1 MEKSN
6 SNKQKQKKYY
16 RFFLC
21 TLCIALLWNVN
32 VQAQGGPANARQGKN
47 VTGIVVDTSGEP
59 LIGAT
64 IIVNG
69 TSNGTITDSDGKFML
84 NVADRSSVLK
94 ISYMGYI
101 TREITLS
108 AEQWQSSQS
117 LNIIMQEDNSMLDE
131 VVVVGYGTQ
140 KKVNL
145 TGAVAQVKGETL
157 SNRSVTNIT
166 QALQGQVGNLNIS
179 SDGGGAPG
187 ANQSINL
194 RGYTGLGEGTNGA
207 SASPLVVIDGIQGGN
222 INNINMND
230 VESISVLKDAA
241 SAAIYGSNAPFGVIL
256 ITTKKGK
263 AGAKPTITYENNL
276 SFAQPM
282 NLPRLMNS
290 VEVAKFFNE
299 ASANSNHAPMIN
311 AEHMERIIDYADGLL
326 SYQTIVDPTAGSDGW
341 LTGHANNDWYDIWFK
356 DVVFNHRHSIGISGS
371 SNSSNYY
378 VGLGYLNQEGI
389 FKVGKDRYQR
399 YNARVNLATDITKWL
414 TFNVRA
420 SFARGEQQTI
430 DEDPSNTWQGKRMH
444 AIGRMYAYDPFI
456 YPNGT
461 KNDRYLSF
469 EQAGEVKNTNDYAV
483 LTGEFVL
490 HPLKGWE
497 VTANYT
503 LDLNYSKH
511 SYHQKTVYQTT
522 PKGREVA
529 IYGTPNAFT
538 RSSGRSQHYT
548 INAFSSYEK
557 QLGDHYFKALGG
569 YTQEFYDNLAHSG
582 NNSYLYT
589 DNLPSLKLTYGPNP
603 SIDESAY
610 ELAIRGVFGRINY
623 NYKEKYLVEF
633 NGRYD
638 ATSRFLKDVRYKFY
652 PGISGA
658 WVPSKEVFWE
668 PITPYVNMLKLR
680 ASYGQL
686 GNQNIGGYYPFYP
699 GLNTVQASNSN
710 YIFKGGR
717 DAYVSHPGLVDL
729 SLSWETTSSI
739 NFGTD
744 MTFLSNRLNFSFDWY
759 RRKVSDMA
767 GPSAAK
773 PGILGAD
780 PPLSNSAT
788 METKGFELSI
798 GWRDQIGA
806 FHYGVNAV
814 LSDYQ
819 SKILKYPSP
828 DNVFYRWYPGKK
840 IGEIWGYET
849 VGLFQSE
856 EEIAAAADQS
866 AIHGKW
872 SPGDVHLADLDGD
885 GKVDWG
891 DNTID
896 NPGDRRVI
904 GNTTPRYAFGVTLN
918 AEYKGFDFTAFFQG
932 VGKRDCATD
941 SDSNLTTYFWGN
953 TGDVNQS
960 NGFKEQL
967 DRWSEDNPN
976 GFFPKFYW
984 GDEMNKNKLV
994 QTRYLI
1000 NAAYLR
1006 LKNVQLGYT
1015 FPAKWMDKAKIQKL
1029 RVFAN
1034 VENLFTITNMIKTM
1048 DPEFS
1053 NSGGYV
1059 NGLPDG
1065 KVYPLQRTWAF
1076 GVNITF

>member
-6 SNKQKQKKYY
+6 SNKQTQKKYNY
-16 RFFLC
+16 FLFFV
-21 TLCIALLWNVN
+21 LCIALLCNVG
-32 VQAQGGPANARQGKN
+32 VQAQEGPVNEREKKN
-47 VTGIVVDTSGEP
+47 ITGTVVDTSGEP

-69 TSNGTITDSDGKFML
+69 TSNGTITDAEGKFKL
-84 NVADRSSVLK
+84 DITDRNSVLK
-94 ISYMGYI
+94 VSYMGYL
-101 TREITLS
+101 TQEMKLS

-145 TGAVAQVKGETL
+145 TGAVAQVKGEVL

-166 QALQGQVGNLNIS
+166 QALQGQVANLNIA
-179 SDGGGAPG
+179 SDAGGAPG

-194 RGYTGLGEGTNGA
+194 RGYTGFGT
-207 SASPLVVIDGIQGGN
+207 SAAPMVVIDGIQGAN

-263 AGAKPTITYENNL
+263 AGQKPTITYENNL
-276 SFAQPM
+276 SFAQPI

-290 VEVAKFFNE
+290 KQIADFFNE
-299 ASANSNHAPMIN
+299 ASVNSNRPLQVRD
-311 AEHMERIIDYADGLL
+311 EQMERIIDYMDGLI
-326 SYQTIVDPTAGSDGW
+326 SPETKINPVEGTDGW
-341 LTGHANNDWYDIWFK
+341 LPGNANNDWFDIWFK
-356 DVVFNHRHSIGISGS
+356 NVVFNQRHSVGISGS
-371 SNSSNYY
+371 SNNSSYY
-378 VGLGYLNQEGI
+378 VGLGYLSQDGI
-389 FKVGKDRYQR
+389 FKVGDDKYQR
-399 YNARVNLATDITKWL
+399 YNARINLSSDITKWL
-414 TFNVRA
+414 TFNIR
-420 SFARGEQQTI
+420 SSYSRGEQQTI
-430 DEDPSNTWQGKRMH
+430 DEDPSHTWQGPRMH
-444 AIGRMYAYDPFI
+444 AIARLYPYDPFI

-461 KNDRYLSF
+461 KNERYLSF
-469 EQAGEVKNTNDYAV
+469 EQAGKVKNTNDNLI

-497 VTANYT
+497 ITANYT
-503 LDLNYSKH
+503 MDANFSKH

-522 PKGREVA
+522 PKGETVP

-538 RSSGRSQHYT
+538 RSSGRSQHQT

-557 QLGDHYFKALGG
+557 QLGDHSFKVLAG
-569 YTQEFYDNLAHSG
+569 YTQELYDNLAHG
-582 NNSYLYT
+582 GTNSYLYT
-589 DNLPSLKLTYGPNP
+589 DNLPSLALTYGPNP
-603 SIDESAY
+603 SLAEESY
-610 ELAIRGVFGRINY
+610 ELAIRGGFGRINY
-623 NYKEKYLVEF
+623 NYKEKYLIEF

-652 PGISGA
+652 PGVSGA
-658 WVPSKEVFWE
+658 WVPSKEVFWK
-668 PITPYVNMLKLR
+668 PISPYVNSLKLR

-699 GLNTVQASNSN
+699 SLYTRQATETN
-710 YIFKGGR
+710 YIFSGGR
-717 DAYVSHPGLVDL
+717 DVYVSQPGLIDPNL
-729 SLSWETTSSI
+729 TWETTSSV

-744 MTFLSNRLNFSFDWY
+744 ISVLSNRLNVSFDWY
-759 RRKVSDMA
+759 RRKLSDV
-767 GPSAAK
+767 AAPAEVK

-780 PPLSNSAT
+780 PPLTNSASMKT
-788 METKGFELSI
+788 EGFELTI
-798 GWRDQIGA
+798 GWRDQIGQVS
-806 FHYGVNAV
+806 YSVNAV

-819 SKILKYPSP
+819 STILKYPNP
-828 DNVFYRWYPGKK
+828 NKIFYLWYPGKK
-840 IGEIWGYET
+840 IGEIWGYESM
-849 VGLFQSE
+849 GLFQSE
-856 EEIAAAADQS
+856 DEIASAADQS
-866 AIHGKW
+866 KINGRW
-872 SPGDVHLADLDGD
+872 SPGDCRYADLDGD
-885 GKVDWG
+885 GKIDWG
-891 DNTID
+891 ENTVD
-896 NPGDRRVI
+896 KPGDRKVI

-960 NGFKEQL
+960 NGFREQL
-967 DRWSEDNPN
+967 DRWSEDNP
-976 GFFPKFYW
+976 GGYYPKYYW

-994 QTRYLI
+994 QTRYLQ
-1000 NAAYLR
+1000 NAAYIR

-1015 FPAKWMDKAKIQKL
+1015 FPQKWINKANIQKL

-1034 VENLFTITNMIKTM
+1034 VENLFTITNLIKTM

-1053 NSGGYV
+1053 NSSGYEGG
-1059 NGLPDG
+1059 NPDG
-1065 KVYPLQRTWAF
+1065 KIYPLQRTWAF